1 MVESFSAMAEAEMP
15 GLRRFAVGVC
25 ADPHRADDLVQ
36 AALERVYVV
45 WPRVCE
51 VERPGAYLRTVL
63 LRLAVR
69 EQRLARWSRE
79 TTTGAPPEPET
90 GPGSDLATETA
101 GRLDLVALMAVLTV
115 KQRAV
120 VLLRYV
126 EDRPVAEVAAVL
138 GVGEGTVKRQSSDA
152 LARLRLAAPTRAAM
166 TGRTG

>member
-1 MVESFSAMAEAEMP
+1 M
-15 GLRRFAVGVC
+15 RRRSRRPA
-25 ADPHRADDLVQ
+25 RARTWRRRRR
-36 AALERVYVV
+36 AA
-45 WPRVCE
+45 W
-51 VERPGAYLRTVL
+51 TS
-63 LRLAVR
+63 
-69 EQRLARWSRE
+69 SR
-79 TTTGAPPEPET
+79 
-90 GPGSDLATETA
+90 SW
-101 GRLDLVALMAVLTV
+101 RVLTV